1 MGAHDAYIYAS
12 LVGKELMERS
22 GVVLLWRFGLA
33 VAWGVVFC
41 EVRNHCGCGC
51 EGGCCGITVEDGD
64 DCGWWCV
71 LKGVAY
77 GCVVWFVVG
86 VVGKM

>member
-1 MGAHDAYIYAS
+1 M
-12 LVGKELMERS
+12 L
-22 GVVLLWRFGLA
+22 RFVKY
-33 VAWGVVFC
+33 VA
-41 EVRNHCGCGC
+41 NHCGCG
-51 EGGCCGITVEDGD
+51 GSCCGITVEDGD

-71 LKGVAY
+71 LKGVVY

>member
-1 MGAHDAYIYAS
+1 MLVSGIYGA
-12 LVGKELMERS
+12 EW
-22 GVVLLWRFGLA
+22 VLLGLVLMWRFGLA

-41 EVRNHCGCGC
+41 EVCNRWGCGC
-51 EGGCCGITVEDGD
+51 EGGCGITVEDGD
-64 DCGWWCV
+64 DCGWWYV
-71 LKGVAY
+71 LKGVEC

>member
-1 MGAHDAYIYAS
+1 MKYVIIVDVDA
-12 LVGKELMERS
+12 R
-22 GVVLLWRFGLA
+22 
-33 VAWGVVFC
+33 VA
-41 EVRNHCGCGC
+41 
-51 EGGCCGITVEDGD
+51 CCGITVEDGD

-71 LKGVAY
+71 LKGVVY

>member
-1 MGAHDAYIYAS
+1 M
-12 LVGKELMERS
+12 
-22 GVVLLWRFGLA
+22 GVVLLRRFGLA

-41 EVRNHCGCGC
+41 EVCNRCGCGC

-71 LKGVAY
+71 LKGVVY
-77 GCVVWFVVG
+77 GCVVWFVMG